1 MMISG
6 IVDFAF
12 KLFFPKAPAWIAT
25 LLSTAVPA
33 VIDLVEAIDEAQDK
47 HGKDKFDFVIQE
59 VRKMLDEGLDSIP
72 EWDTYPEEGR
82 DRILGGLVELAVF
95 VHKVA
100 DDDTPKAARRKL
112 RRVLKSIG

>member
-1 MMISG
+1 MISG

-12 KLFFPKAPAWIAT
+12 KIFFPKAPAWIAT

-33 VIDLVEAIDEAQDK
+33 VIDLVEAIDDAQDK
-47 HGKDKFDFVIQE
+47 HGSEKFGIVVKE
-59 VRKMLDEGLDSIP
+59 VRDLLDEGLDSIP

-100 DDDTPKAARRKL
+100 EDDTPKAARRKL
-112 RRVLKSIG
+112 RRILKTIG